1 MTVGYQIWKE
11 KGIGED
17 LQLASM
23 ATVGS
28 HGVPAGTDRWDKAMG
43 AGVGGEKLCDPLE
56 MGEGEGG
63 RWSAVERWN

>member
-1 MTVGYQIWKE
+1 M
-11 KGIGED
+11 
-17 LQLASM
+17 
-23 ATVGS
+23 GS

-63 RWSAVERWN
+63 RWFAVERRN